1 MARRRHSEEEH
12 VNLERWLVS
21 YADFITLLFAFFVV
35 MYAIS
40 SVNEGKYRVLSES
53 LSEVFKEPRKDHDLA
68 ATLEPIQIGHLKKGQ
83 DLLGEPV
90 TQEDSKSFESKVDA
104 ATEDLET
111 EYARLEHLAD
121 QIEAALSPFIDD
133 DLVVVKRHELWV
145 EVEMKSGLFF
155 ASGKADLSKES
166 LPILDRL
173 SEILREV
180 DNTIHVEGHTD
191 SVPINTSQYPSNWAL
206 SSARAA
212 VVVHQL
218 MRNGIDPRRMAAI
231 GYGEYH
237 PVADN
242 GTDEGRYQNRR
253 VVIVLMSHAAARYKL
268 SSADQV
274 SDLDAP
280 QKPVSGTSPI
290 VSTEVAKP

>member
-1 MARRRHSEEEH
+1 MIRRKHSEEEH

-40 SVNEGKYRVLSES
+40 SINEGKYRVLSES
-53 LSEVFKEPRKDHDLA
+53 LSAVFKEPQKDHNLGQ
-68 ATLEPIQIGHLKKGQ
+68 TLEPIQIGQLKKGN
-83 DLLGEPV
+83 DLLGDPAASHGSV
-90 TQEDSKSFESKVDA
+90 SSEST
-104 ATEDLET
+104 TETAGENLET
-111 EYARLEHLAD
+111 EHARLESLAD
-121 QIEAALSPFIDD
+121 QIEAALSPYILD
-133 DLVVVKRHELWV
+133 DLVAIKRHDLWV

-155 ASGKADLSKES
+155 SSGKADLSKES
-166 LPILDRL
+166 LPILYRL
-173 SEILREV
+173 SEIFREI

-191 SVPINTSQYPSNWAL
+191 NLPINTPEYPSNWAL

-212 VVVHQL
+212 VVVNQL

-242 GTDEGRYQNRR
+242 GTEEGRYQNRR
-253 VVIVLMSHAAARYKL
+253 VVIVLMSHGAARYKL
-268 SSADQV
+268 SSGDRIQ
-274 SDLDAP
+274 DLDAS
-280 QKPVSGTSPI
+280 QKPVSGTAPI
-290 VSTEVAKP
+290 ASTEVAKP